1 MMKAIKFLTLFIV
14 SALLFT
20 ACAEKDTRVY
30 NSAEEMI
37 AAAKEEINTM
47 SMDEFKTLL
56 DSGVE
61 IQIVDCRPQY
71 DFILGH
77 FPTAMHVPRGL
88 LEFSGK
94 LSNRRPKTLV
104 FGNEMGSAALAVK
117 SLEKLKYSDV
127 YMLDFSWFDWE
138 DQYPELVA
146 QGMDEAQPAAPAKQ
160 EASSGGC
167 GG

>member
-1 MMKAIKFLTLFIV
+1 MQAIKFLILFIA
-14 SALLFT
+14 SAMLFT
-20 ACAEKDTRVY
+20 ACAEKDTKVY
-30 NSAEEMI
+30 SSAEEMV
-37 AAAKEEINTM
+37 ATAKEDIQTM
-47 SMDEFKTLL
+47 SMEEFKTLL
-56 DSGVE
+56 DKGSD

-77 FPTAMHVPRGL
+77 FPTAMHVPRGV

-138 DQYPELVA
+138 DQYPDLVA

-160 EASSGGC
+160 ETSSGGC